1 MESFEALFARYFSR
15 VYRFAYS
22 LMQSEA
28 AAEELTQQTFYK
40 ALKNIDSFEGRSDPG
55 TWLCSIAKHA
65 YFSCARDRERSYP
78 PDSAVFDRAEPG
90 AEGQVERTED
100 AMRIHRHLH
109 ELEEPYR
116 EVFMLRVFG
125 ELKYAQIA
133 SLFRKTEGW
142 ARVTYYRAKQ
152 MLCQAM
158 KEEENGEGELRDRAG
173 SHADGD

>member
-1 MESFEALFARYFSR
+1 MCLKGEEVRGLESFEALFARYFSK
-15 VYRFAYS
+15 VYHFAYS
-22 LMQSEA
+22 LTQSEA

-55 TWLCSIAKHA
+55 TWLCSIAKRE
-65 YFSCARDRERSYP
+65 YFNHSARSRERAYA
-78 PDSAVFDRAEPG
+78 PDSAVFDRAETG
-90 AEGQVERTED
+90 ADTEVERTED

-109 ELEEPYR
+109 GLEEPYR

-133 SLFRKTEGW
+133 ALFGKTEGW

-158 KEEENGEGELRDRAG
+158 KEED
-173 SHADGD
+173 DGKA